1 MYNEEGGILNLN
13 GDALW
18 QMLGPFL
25 IVIAENDIKRSQ
37 RGKLIEKLLVVD
49 VAAVDDGVTAG
60 DDLNDFRA
68 EGSCVSDR
76 TATLVKGIP
85 PIRDHRSDLLRY
97 TKVVRKPESL

>member
-1 MYNEEGGILNLN
+1 MNNEEGAILNLN

-68 EGSCVSDR
+68 EQAVCVGQNSNSCQGNPSNPGSS
-76 TATLVKGIP
+76 
-85 PIRDHRSDLLRY
+85 
-97 TKVVRKPESL
+97 